1 MKGNLSTGVRRAPME
16 VNKQFTD
23 QGQRE
28 NDATKMDVEKHPF
41 DWWDLLLIMMPIT
54 AVVLTMFWEAE

>member
-1 MKGNLSTGVRRAPME
+1 ME